1 MIFCNEPPI
10 LCGFEMSLKLEEH
23 ICKYDTTHGKS
34 AHYTHTSEPH
44 LMAFVSANV
53 HQKWASEGVG
63 DLAHPSV
70 STTDEKWLDPRA
82 TTAGQRA
89 TPWREREAMD
99 NF

>member
-1 MIFCNEPPI
+1 MQFNVFPTHAMIFCNEPPI

-44 LMAFVSANV
+44 LMAFVS
-53 HQKWASEGVG
+53 
-63 DLAHPSV
+63 
-70 STTDEKWLDPRA
+70 TTDEKWLDPRA